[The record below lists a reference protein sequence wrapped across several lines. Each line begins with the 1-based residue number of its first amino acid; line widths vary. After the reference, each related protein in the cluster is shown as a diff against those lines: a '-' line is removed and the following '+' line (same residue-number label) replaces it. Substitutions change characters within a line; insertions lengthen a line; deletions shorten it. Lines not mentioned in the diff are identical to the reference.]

1 MKRLWFV
8 ILLSLC
14 AAGVRAADS
23 LPAVTELPSWFVESF
38 LDFPDEIRDAAKS
51 GKRLMVYFGQ
61 EGCPYCKELIQN
73 NFSQKAIV
81 DKTRK
86 HFVPIALNI
95 WGDREVTWLDGRKMP
110 EKDFAKLLKVQFTP
124 TLLFLDEQGQV
135 VTRLNGYYPPHR
147 FEAALDY
154 VAGRVEKRQPF
165 AEYMKAHV
173 KEPASDKLHDE
184 PFFMKPPYDLR
195 RRPGGKPLAVVFET
209 RSCTACDELH
219 QESFKRKEVQ
229 ALLPKFDVVR
239 LSLSD
244 RSEVT
249 TPAGKKLS
257 GEAWARELKVAYTPS
272 LVFFDASGKEVFR
285 VEAYLRPF
293 HLATSLEY
301 VADGGYRSEPEFQRY
316 LRAKA
321 DKLRARGEN
330 IELWQ

>member
-1 MKRLWFV
+1 MKRLGLV

-14 AAGVRAADS
+14 AAGVRAAENV
-23 LPAVTELPSWFVESF
+23 PAVTELPPWFVESF

-61 EGCPYCKELIQN
+61 EGCPYCKELLQN

-95 WGDREVTWLDGRKMP
+95 WGDREVTWLDGRRMP
-110 EKDFAKLLKVQFTP
+110 EKDFAKLLRVQFTP

-147 FEAALDY
+147 FETALDY
-154 VAGRVEKRQPF
+154 VAGRMEKRQPF
-165 AEYMKAHV
+165 ADYMKANV
-173 KEPASDKLHDE
+173 KEAASDKLHDE

-195 RRPGGKPLAVVFET
+195 RKPGGKPLAAVFEA
-209 RSCTACDELH
+209 RSCVACDELH
-219 QESFKRKEVQ
+219 QEGFKRREVQ

-239 LSLSD
+239 LSPSD
-244 RSEVT
+244 RNQVT
-249 TPAGKKLS
+249 TPDGKKLS
-257 GEAWARELKVAYTPS
+257 GEAWARALKVAYTPS
-272 LVFFDASGKEVFR
+272 IVFFDASGKEVFR

-316 LRAKA
+316 LRNKA
-321 DKLRARGEN
+321 DKLRARGEK